1 MPLIKP
7 DSNPSNRAWS
17 ASSTPTKVVGNN
29 LYASARV
36 IPGTKKP
43 VVTRLITQ
51 GTNNTGLSFRL
62 STTKGVF
69 VQEKPVTTI
78 KDTVQNKPSSTT
90 NKPDV
95 GAKPAVVST
104 PTNLTAQQH
113 LADLKKWT
121 PRDVPKLKPANPA
134 SYDWN
139 LPPHKWSLPL
149 SPALVNANHFEDNKI
164 TAPGAVPDRYR
175 RGRIWW
181 KATPDIT
188 VIDNKNRTAVTNS
201 GSVGREFGFQFLW
214 NPESFGTQVSVQL
227 DATPSVQDR
236 FLGVTGAFPATE
248 TISFTIR
255 LDRTNDFACAAT
267 TLADIT
273 ATARRDRRL
282 ADVLTEADV
291 EQLKQFYAPNGVFP
305 MEINWNNGGRA
316 PGMSAKLVDLFQR
329 GTLADI
335 EYLYKAINGAGP
347 GTSSASRWLNG
358 RGIQT
363 ADIGW
368 LMPTLLHVD
377 IGPLSYDGYVTAL
390 QVNHTSFTP
399 SMVPIRSEVTI
410 ALNVLATAGLTTT
423 A

>member
-1 MPLIKP
+1 MPLINP

-17 ASSTPTKVVGNN
+17 ASSTPTKVAGNN
-29 LYASARV
+29 IFAGARV
-36 IPGTKKP
+36 IPGAKKP
-43 VVTRLITQ
+43 IVTRYITQ
-51 GTNNTGLSFRL
+51 GTNTTGLSFRL
-62 STTKGVF
+62 GTSKGGYI
-69 VQEKPVTTI
+69 QEKPATTV
-78 KDTVQNKPSSTT
+78 KDAVQNKPGQTSTS
-90 NKPDV
+90 PDV
-95 GAKPAVVST
+95 GAKPITTTTTTSVVEET
-104 PTNLTAQQH
+104 R
-113 LADLKKWT
+113 LKRLQ
-121 PRDVPKLKPANPA
+121 PRDVPIVPPANPA
-134 SYDWN
+134 KYDWN
-139 LPPHKWSLPL
+139 LPPHKWSLPIN
-149 SPALVNANHFEDNKI
+149 PALVNAAHFENNKI
-164 TAPGAVPDRYR
+164 TAPATVPDRYR

-181 KATPDIT
+181 KATPDIA
-188 VIDNKNRTAVTNS
+188 VIDRNYTTAVTNS

-236 FLGVTGAFPATE
+236 FLGVSGAFPATE

-282 ADVLTEADV
+282 ADVITEADV
-291 EQLKQFYAPNGVFP
+291 ENLKQFYAPNGVFP

-316 PGMSAKLVDLFQR
+316 AGMSAKLVDLFQR

-347 GTSSASRWLNG
+347 GTSTNSRWLNG

-390 QVNHTSFTP
+390 QVTHTSFTP
-399 SMVPIRSEVTI
+399 SMVPIRSEVSI
-410 ALNVLATAGLTTT
+410 SLNVLATAGLTTT
-423 A
+423 NA